1 MYRADADGV
10 GLTPLTTG
18 APRALWWATR
28 HNERRARDPLT
39 INNTQSTYESSD
51 RVVKRWPG
59 YL

>member
-39 INNTQSTYESSD
+39 INNTQSTYESSG
-51 RVVKRWPG
+51 RES
-59 YL
+59 